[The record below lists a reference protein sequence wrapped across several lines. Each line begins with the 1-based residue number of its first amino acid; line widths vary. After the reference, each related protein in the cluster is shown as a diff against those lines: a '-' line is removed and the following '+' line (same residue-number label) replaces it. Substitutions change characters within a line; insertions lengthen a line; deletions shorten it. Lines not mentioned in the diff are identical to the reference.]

1 MGRMTFPF
9 SRSTNTDDAPEAKAG
24 SGRAF
29 FWELVQVVAISL
41 AIVIPIRYFV
51 AAPFYVKGA
60 SMEPNF
66 YDHEYLI
73 IDEIGYRFREPA
85 RGDIVVFRYPRDPSQ
100 FFIKR
105 VIGLPN
111 ETVEITDNKVR
122 IYNDEH
128 SNGHVLDETEYLD
141 SAVPT
146 VGTKRV
152 TLKSDEYFILGDNRM
167 ASRDSRDF
175 GPVKRSAFV
184 GRVWFRGLPPERWA
198 VFHTPIYPTF

>member
-1 MGRMTFPF
+1 MTFPF
-9 SRSTNTDDAPEAKAG
+9 SRSTNAEDGSEAKAG
-24 SGRAF
+24 SSRAF
-29 FWELVQVVAISL
+29 FWELLQVVAISL
-41 AIVIPIRYFV
+41 AIVVPIRYFV

-73 IDEIGYRFREPA
+73 IDEMGYRFHAPA

-111 ETVEITDNKVR
+111 ETVEITDNHVR
-122 IYNDEH
+122 IYNNA
-128 SNGHVLDETEYLD
+128 SPNGQLLDESAYLE
-141 SAVPT
+141 SSVPT
-146 VGTKRV
+146 VGNKRV
-152 TLKSDEYFILGDNRM
+152 TLKPDEYFLLGDNRM

-175 GPVKRSAFV
+175 GAVKESAFV
-184 GRVWFRGLPPERWA
+184 GRVWFRGLPPERWT
-198 VFHTPIYPTF
+198 VFHTPSYPKP